1 MRTPSLPIRL
11 MHNVWRGVADTLLV
25 VLLAVVVGGGGATGQ
40 KPCPQQLCFYCG
52 CSAVQTETS
61 AMQDSLSVTLTVSDG
76 RLLGGCVAGMPMEPA
91 VEDCDSEGGS
101 CARREGEVDHLA
113 SLEAMMRDEQ
123 KRDEAGPEVLNIA
136 VSFKVPSFSL
146 NLDVFPPSTML
157 LGSVAPYQLMNLR
170 YHAVHTEA
178 YKWFDVKFDK
188 FGWTSSPQQTEVC

>member
-123 KRDEAGPEVLNIA
+123 PEFGCVSTINYATWERCSLPVDESEVCFYY
-136 VSFKVPSFSL
+136 SPSF
-146 NLDVFPPSTML
+146 
-157 LGSVAPYQLMNLR
+157 
-170 YHAVHTEA
+170 
-178 YKWFDVKFDK
+178 
-188 FGWTSSPQQTEVC
+188 